1 MAKRRGTTEGT
12 ADDRHWPHLLSVG
25 LLVGSIGCA
34 LILGAAL
41 KNDAPSAEE
50 MSVGRA
56 VPQSVR
62 DPQLSP
68 PSPPAPPAP
77 RAVEGSQATGGLVDV
92 ATLRAERDLDRVSG
106 SPGSWTAQLALLCDA
121 ARVAHIVDE
130 FGADSELY
138 VLPAYHDG
146 KACFVVCW
154 GLYDRIEGARSA
166 GDLPAA
172 LRSALSDPY
181 PKQLSD
187 VFEGLR

>member
-12 ADDRHWPHLLSVG
+12 TDERHWSHLLSVG

-41 KNDAPSAEE
+41 RNDVPSGEE
-50 MSVGRA
+50 MA
-56 VPQSVR
+56 VVR
-62 DPQLSP
+62 NDQPT
-68 PSPPAPPAP
+68 PPAPPAP
-77 RAVEGSQATGGLVDV
+77 PAPSPVEGSPVDV

-106 SPGSWTAQLALLCDA
+106 SPASWTAQLALLCDA
-121 ARVAHIVDE
+121 DRVGRIVDE
-130 FGADSELY
+130 FGAKPELY

-146 KACFVVCW
+146 KACFLVCW
-154 GLYDRIEGARSA
+154 GLYDHIDGARSA

-172 LRSALSDPY
+172 LRSALCDPY
-181 PKQLSD
+181 PKRLTD

>member
-12 ADDRHWPHLLSVG
+12 TDERHWSHLLSVG

-41 KNDAPSAEE
+41 KDDAPSGEE
-50 MSVGRA
+50 MSVDRA
-56 VPQSVR
+56 VPQSVH
-62 DPQLSP
+62 DAPLSP
-68 PSPPAPPAP
+68 LTPP
-77 RAVEGSQATGGLVDV
+77 AVEGSPVDV
-92 ATLRAERDLDRVSG
+92 ATLRAEHDLDRVSG
-106 SPGSWTAQLALLCDA
+106 SPEHWTAQLALLCDA
-121 ARVAHIVDE
+121 DRVGRIVDE
-130 FGADSELY
+130 FGAKPELY

-146 KACFVVCW
+146 KACFLVCW
-154 GLYDRIEGARSA
+154 GLYDHIDGARSA

-181 PKQLSD
+181 PKRLTD